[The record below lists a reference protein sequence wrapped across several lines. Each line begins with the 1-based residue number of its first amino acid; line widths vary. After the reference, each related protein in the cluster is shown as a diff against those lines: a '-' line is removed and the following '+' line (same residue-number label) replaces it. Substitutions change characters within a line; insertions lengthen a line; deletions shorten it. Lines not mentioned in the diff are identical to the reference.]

1 MAARIQQAQHALSA
15 VTPLASAAHVHPETQ
30 LGPAPPPSHQPLLLY
45 SAHVQDGSLDGTQA
59 GVSVHVSAQ
68 IHAYDYEAV
77 AVAVCKK
84 PKRFESEALNYR
96 SARIRMSW
104 PLRVVKKSTLFEAP
118 FHAGNRVIR

>member
-1 MAARIQQAQHALSA
+1 MAIVVTHANVAVVAPQAQHALSA

-68 IHAYDYEAV
+68 IHAYDYEYA
-77 AVAVCKK
+77 KK
-84 PKRFESEALNYR
+84 IAES
-96 SARIRMSW
+96 
-104 PLRVVKKSTLFEAP
+104 
-118 FHAGNRVIR
+118 